1 MFKVKVGMLLH
12 FLVSTHFR
20 CDSSED
26 LCKEMNRCLVTRRR
40 NRNSTTAVSVTSSK
54 TKHLGAKPL
63 LRKSRLLVVRK
74 SPYIRKPKLNIVK
87 FQNHATYDVTNS
99 QADES
104 ESTNVHLSTKAI
116 QSSCSQQALNP
127 YSHSDDTIEELAAYF
142 ECYVHIP
149 KKMSQMA
156 EMMYT

>member
-1 MFKVKVGMLLH
+1 
-12 FLVSTHFR
+12 
-20 CDSSED
+20 
-26 LCKEMNRCLVTRRR
+26 MNRCLVSRCRSR
-40 NRNSTTAVSVTSSK
+40 NNNTTTPVACTK
-54 TKHLGAKPL
+54 TKRLVARPL

-74 SPYIRKPKLNIVK
+74 SPYIRKPKLHFVK
-87 FQNHATYDVTNS
+87 FENQATFDVADN
-99 QADES
+99 QAEES
-104 ESTNVHLSTKAI
+104 EPTNVHPSTKTI